1 MKRNHE
7 KGGMLAFDMGGPC
20 NKVAYA
26 FALAAMDAG
35 NYMPMAANFIGS
47 MAPPLA
53 IAVAALVKNK
63 FTKEER
69 AAVPGLFAGAFSMIT
84 EFAIPFAAANPLTV
98 IPSLMAGSA
107 VGCALS
113 YVFGL
118 TMRAPHG
125 GLFVLFAL
133 NNALLFIA
141 ALLIAGAVSA
151 ALLILLR
158 KPAVEAEE

>member
-1 MKRNHE
+1 MPSRLLLWMPE
-7 KGGMLAFDMGGPC
+7 TTCRWQRTYRQYGTS
-20 NKVAYA
+20 
-26 FALAAMDAG
+26 AG
-35 NYMPMAANFIGS
+35 NRGCGTGR
-47 MAPPLA
+47 
-53 IAVAALVKNK
+53 KNK

-69 AAVPGLFAGAFSMIT
+69 AAVPGLFAGAFGMIT

-133 NNALLFIA
+133 NNALLFIV

-151 ALLILLR
+151 AY
-158 KPAVEAEE
+158 